1 MGLACVRGRTDHEC
15 HRDLRECP
23 SGHRSRRT
31 VLRLNRS
38 NDDDVT
44 WQCAS
49 AGRRRSFN
57 LRCYQVDI
65 LPIFAD
71 CLSVLTSVPDLFARA
86 CETIL
91 IAETLYYTV

>member
-49 AGRRRSFN
+49 ACHLSSDICGTTAFLQPQMLSGRHPAY
-57 LRCYQVDI
+57 LCGLLECVD
-65 LPIFAD
+65 
-71 CLSVLTSVPDLFARA
+71 LST
-86 CETIL
+86 
-91 IAETLYYTV
+91 